1 MLSYTANVCEMPW
14 LLTYIDSLERHKI
27 IILNIKRRVEKEP
40 RQCVFLIIKIMRP
53 VGKKNSPE
61 YAWSPEKTLTYFLMR
76 EIFVSYNLRS

>member
-53 VGKKNSPE
+53 VGKKKAPQNMHG
-61 YAWSPEKTLTYFLMR
+61 AQRKH
-76 EIFVSYNLRS
+76 

>member
-1 MLSYTANVCEMPW
+1 MLSYTANVCEMPS

-53 VGKKNSPE
+53 VEKKSSPE
-61 YAWSPEKTLTYFLMR
+61 YAWSLEKTLTYFLMR

>member
-1 MLSYTANVCEMPW
+1 MLSYTANVCEMPS

-53 VGKKNSPE
+53 VEKKKVPRICME
-61 YAWSPEKTLTYFLMR
+61 PR
-76 EIFVSYNLRS
+76 ENIDILSHARNICLL